1 MGRVGDVLARPIMR
15 ALDDAAPNLKALAD
29 IPRKLRAKARG
40 NQSGVRSIDRYDANA
55 THVDITIQRFNR
67 NPEHRTEQFDDQLN
81 EQIDTLENT
90 TMADWVLNRVDYLRN
105 GRPHD
110 SVVMQELTRDAAH
123 NDALVEIMR
132 ENPGLDPA
140 TATRL
145 VDQWMETQAAL
156 HRLDGIAGGDVTDVP
171 RVGDGNV
178 NSSLGRQWQDRV
190 ADLDAAVIDFIRNN
204 PGVDLNTVFMNIRFR

>member
-1 MGRVGDVLARPIMR
+1 M
-15 ALDDAAPNLKALAD
+15 AD

-40 NQSGVRSIDRYDANA
+40 NQGAIRYIDRYDADA

-67 NPEHRTEQFDDQLN
+67 NPDHRSDQFDDQLN

-105 GRPHD
+105 GRPSD
-110 SVVMQELTRDAAH
+110 SLSAQQDTRDLAA
-123 NDALVEIMR
+123 NDALAEIMAD
-132 ENPGLDPA
+132 NPDLDPEA
-140 TATRL
+140 ASNF

-178 NSSLGRQWQDRV
+178 NSSLGRQWRDRV
-190 ADLDAAVIDFIRNN
+190 ADLDAAVIDFMQNN
-204 PGVDLNTVFMNIRFR
+204 PGVDLNTVFMNIHFR